1 MAQSR
6 NDNVQ
11 DLANVLA
18 VAAKGLNRNA
28 RKVLV
33 AHPGAVRSALAA
45 AASALQSKEAES
57 SHLEVIGSK
66 PGQLLDEAEAERR
79 LAERTQP
86 GEPENVVTSDE
97 FAKMT
102 GLKSRQ
108 TVHEWLKKGRI
119 VGWQGATRRFVFPV
133 EQLDD
138 RKRPLQGLDRVQ
150 HWFADGY
157 VAWVWLTTPLAALDG
172 ARPLDRLRDGD
183 IDMVEAAA
191 KGYAHGDFA

>member
-1 MAQSR
+1 MTQSR
-6 NDNVQ
+6 NDVQ

-18 VAAKGLNRNA
+18 VAAKGLNPTA

-45 AASALQSKEAES
+45 AASALQSKEANS

-66 PGQLLDEAEAERR
+66 PGRLLDEAEAERR

-119 VGWQGATRRFVFPV
+119 VGWQGAKRSFVFPV

-138 RKRPLQGLDRVQ
+138 RKRPLPGLDRVLQ
-150 HWFADGY
+150 SFTDGY
-157 VAWVWLTTPLAALDG
+157 VAWVWLTTPLAALEG

-183 IDMVEAAA
+183 ADTVEAAA
-191 KGYAHGDFA
+191 KGNAHGDFA